1 MLRPQVD
8 PAARAAAPVLATGR
22 AASPGVVSGVV
33 VTDVDEAEERALGG
47 EDVILAR
54 TTTSPD
60 DVHAME
66 VVKGI
71 VTEVG
76 GATSHAAVVS
86 RELDVACV
94 VGCGA
99 GTVTRFAGRTVT
111 VDADNGEVL
120 DGMLPAACADEDG
133 DSDLATLKAWAIAEG
148 WAGTL
153 AQMLLARTRSRTAS
167 DQGGRRA

>member
-1 MLRPQVD
+1 
-8 PAARAAAPVLATGR
+8 
-22 AASPGVVSGVV
+22 
-33 VTDVDEAEERALGG
+33 
-47 EDVILAR
+47 
-54 TTTSPD
+54 
-60 DVHAME
+60 
-66 VVKGI
+66 
-71 VTEVG
+71 
-76 GATSHAAVVS
+76 
-86 RELDVACV
+86 VACV